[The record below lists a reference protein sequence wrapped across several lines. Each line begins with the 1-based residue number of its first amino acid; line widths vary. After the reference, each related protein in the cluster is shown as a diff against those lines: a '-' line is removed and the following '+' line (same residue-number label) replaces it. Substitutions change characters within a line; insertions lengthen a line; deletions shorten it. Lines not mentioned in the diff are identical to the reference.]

1 MYIIP
6 NYMLD
11 RAAVLELLDKYERHQ
26 RRRDSEGKQSNYYW
40 DETALSKRIEGRLEA
55 VATLRAEL
63 EKMK

>member
-1 MYIIP
+1 MKGEH
-6 NYMLD
+6 MLD
-11 RAAVLELLDKYERHQ
+11 RAAVLELLDNYERHQ
-26 RRRDSEGKQSNYYW
+26 RRRDLKGKQSNHYW